1 METTTRFVLKQK
13 SYNQQFSHVYVSRL
27 LLLREAITRRINED
41 TTDGN
46 DTKKPSVLP
55 KIIDLKDGDE
65 CIIIGTVLK
74 VLRAKPNLFDA
85 LTSEDGVAPLETL
98 GRSLASED
106 DQLILEDESGRVE
119 LIGDINIG
127 QLVTGV
133 VLGAR
138 GRMSA
143 RDNGFDVKQIYCPEY
158 PPQHALPER
167 QESEYVAL
175 VSGLSM
181 GRNADPNPL
190 RSHVL
195 VDYLA
200 GRIGDEQETKFVS
213 QIVRTIVVGNSIETS
228 NGAQLSSH
236 SHDVA
241 AVKTTKNNKK
251 SIEELAL
258 DAEPMKNMDELLSS
272 LACSMC
278 VDIMPG
284 RTDPS
289 NYTLPQQS
297 FHPCLFPRSSRF
309 ASFRAV
315 TNPYEAQIGGVQ
327 FFGHSGQPL
336 QSMLQCT
343 TRRPQSDDVE
353 MNGNDEDDEDAESER
368 ALDCLQRC
376 LGWRHAAPT
385 APDLVACF
393 PMVNEDPFILE
404 TCPHVL
410 FAGNQK
416 HFSTRM
422 TTGKCHGAC
431 SFSAFY

>member
-1 METTTRFVLKQK
+1 MLKQK

-27 LLLREAITRRINED
+27 LLLRDAITRCIDEAGGA
-41 TTDGN
+41 DGA
-46 DTKKPSVLP
+46 SVLP

-74 VLRAKPNLFDA
+74 VLYAKPNLFDA
-85 LTSEDGVAPLETL
+85 LTSEEGVTPIEKLDKP
-98 GRSLASED
+98 LASED

-119 LIGDINIG
+119 LIGDIDIG

-133 VLGAR
+133 VLGVR
-138 GRMSA
+138 GRMSGGK
-143 RDNGFDVKQIYCPEY
+143 NGFYVKQIYLPEF
-158 PPQHALPER
+158 PPQDPLPER
-167 QESEYVAL
+167 EESEYVAL
-175 VSGLSM
+175 VSGLSI
-181 GRNADPNPL
+181 GHNSDANPL

-200 GRIGDEQETKFVS
+200 GRIGNEEEKQFVS
-213 QIVRTIVVGNSIETS
+213 QIVRTIVVGNSIDTS
-228 NGAQLSSH
+228 SVPSANNLR
-236 SHDVA
+236 HDNA
-241 AVKTTKNNKK
+241 ASTKKKTV
-251 SIEELAL
+251 EELDL
-258 DAEPMKNMDELLSS
+258 DADPVKNMDELLSS

-284 RTDPS
+284 PSDPS
-289 NYTLPQQS
+289 NYALPQQS

-315 TNPYEAQIGGVQ
+315 TNPYEAQVGGVQ

-343 TRRPQSDDVE
+343 LQ
-353 MNGNDEDDEDAESER
+353 NGDAMKDTSTEDDASEQ
-368 ALDCLQRC
+368 ALSCLQRC
-376 LGWRHAAPT
+376 LEWRHAAPT

-393 PMVNEDPFILE
+393 PMANEDPFILE

-416 HFSTRM
+416 QFSTRM
-422 TTGKCHGAC
+422 MKGA
-431 SFSAFY
+431 SIAMLFSKG